1 MISFILIM
9 LRKIVSLLSNAAL
22 VSAGIATVSTLAL
35 ASAMTAQYVFSLQP
49 CDLCLFQR
57 APYVIT
63 TILGTTGLFFAVKK
77 KRPKVAAFAVF
88 LSALV
93 FAVGAGIAFYHH
105 GVEQHWWV
113 SFLEGC
119 KVNLDPANMLAQIE
133 AATAVRCDVIPWAD
147 PVFHQSM
154 AAWNAIMSAGLAAGC
169 FVSSV
174 LIARRANGF

>member
-1 MISFILIM
+1 M
-9 LRKIVSLLSNAAL
+9 LGKITSLLSNPVP
-22 VSAGIATVSTLAL
+22 VSAGIAAISALAL
-35 ASAMTAQYVFSLQP
+35 ASALTAQYAFGLQP

-57 APYVIT
+57 APYAV
-63 TILGTTGLFFAVKK
+63 TIIMGLTGLFFATRGKN
-77 KRPKVAAFAVF
+77 PKAAALAVF

-93 FAVGAGIAFYHH
+93 FAAGAGIAFYHH

-113 SFLEGC
+113 SFLQGC
-119 KVNLDPANMLAQIE
+119 KVNLDPANLLAQIE

-147 PVFHQSM
+147 PVFNLSM